1 MLFCFRNGDREQQC
15 IITPAVVGQ
24 AIMLAANTFRVSRH
38 TGGHGGRSRFLTP
51 FPAGNIGNYT
61 HRKPYR
67 KGVVCVTVASLIL
80 ICGSIMT
87 ILGKCLFLGASGVI
101 LIFFDEI
108 CGSSMTILDKCLL
121 YPPQNEVLGGYTVF
135 SLSVIP

>member
-1 MLFCFRNGDREQQC
+1 MLFCFRNGDREQQR
-15 IITPAVVGQ
+15 IITLAVFGQ

-101 LIFFDEI
+101 F
-108 CGSSMTILDKCLL
+108 SSPARSAQSYCCH
-121 YPPQNEVLGGYTVF
+121 LGRTRLRLRLRVRPCHTFG
-135 SLSVIP
+135 